1 MTLASLMV
9 RLVPGGANDAL
20 LALAVDLALRLK
32 VTEAIGVAACQPLQ
46 VLGSPEAYVP
56 QDLLDRDRAQTERD
70 LEACRQSFNAAFEG
84 KVTTVEW
91 RSAVTFDSLSDWVA
105 QQMRAADLLV
115 TPADEGTGSLF
126 DASRRV
132 GVADLVL
139 KTGRPLLIV
148 GRDVA
153 RLDLSSVVVAWK
165 DGREA
170 RRAVEDSLPLLRLA
184 ERVTVLEIAAAGEV
198 EAARNRV
205 EDVADWLAR
214 HGIAASGQAVASVGD
229 DATQLS
235 SLAAELG
242 AGLLVGG
249 AYGHAR
255 LREWIL
261 GGVTE
266 DLLLRPVRCS
276 LVSH

>member
-9 RLVPGGANDAL
+9 RLVPGGANEPL
-20 LALAVDLALRLK
+20 LAVAVDLARRLK
-32 VTEAIGVAACQPLQ
+32 VTEVIGVAACQPLQ
-46 VLGSPEAYVP
+46 VLGSPDAYLP

-70 LEACRQSFNAAFEG
+70 VEACRQSFSAAFEG

-91 RSAVTFDSLSDWVA
+91 RSSVTFDSLSDWVA

-115 TPADEGTGSLF
+115 TPADEGDGSLF
-126 DASRRV
+126 DTSRRV

-153 RLDLSSVVVAWK
+153 RLDLSSAVVAWK
-165 DGREA
+165 DSREA
-170 RRAVEDSLPLLRLA
+170 RRAVEDALPLLRLA
-184 ERVTVLEIAAAGEV
+184 ERVTVV
-198 EAARNRV
+198 EMAPAEALADARNRV
-205 EDVADWLAR
+205 DDVADWLAR
-214 HGIAASGQAVASVGD
+214 HGIAASGQAVAAAGD
-229 DATQLS
+229 TATQLS

-266 DLLLRPVRCS
+266 DLLLRPLRCS